1 MFEAI
6 ARSRTFAFGALGAG
20 MIAAAAALM
29 MPEPLKAQS
38 NDPMLEGRLS
48 TIERE
53 INDLQSRL
61 SQSGGAPVALSQGG
75 GTSDADTYQRLVTIE
90 DSLRT
95 LTGQVEQLTY
105 QQQQLQ
111 ARLDRLEAGGA
122 ASAPAPAMP
131 APGTDGSA
139 APAPG
144 TPGTQTLGQL
154 PVPSGAAPVAGD
166 EDSQFAAAVDVL
178 YRGDY
183 AGGTQA
189 LQAFV
194 TQHPKSKKTGEAY
207 YWLGESQLA
216 QKAYRE
222 AAEAFLQVVQNYPK
236 DDKAPQSLV
245 KLGVT
250 LIAAGEKREGC
261 NQLKSVKEVFPKVNQ
276 SILDMAARERSKA
289 GC

>member
-1 MFEAI
+1 MFDAI
-6 ARSRTFAFGALGAG
+6 ARSRTFAFGALGASL
-20 MIAAAAALM
+20 IAVAALVA
-29 MPEPLKAQS
+29 PAPLKAQS
-38 NDPMLEGRLS
+38 NDPMLEGRLNN
-48 TIERE
+48 IERE
-53 INDLQSRL
+53 INDLQNRL
-61 SQSGGAPVALSQGG
+61 SQSGSAPVALSQGSG
-75 GTSDADTYQRLVTIE
+75 ASDGDTYQRLVTIE

-95 LTGQVEQLTY
+95 LTGQVEQITY
-105 QQQQLQ
+105 QQQQLKE
-111 ARLDRLEAGGA
+111 RLDRLEAGGA
-122 ASAPAPAMP
+122 SAPAMA
-131 APGTDGSA
+131 APETSGSA
-139 APAPG
+139 APAAG
-144 TPGTQTLGQL
+144 TPGTQTLGTL
-154 PVPSGAAPVAGD
+154 SAPAGSASVASD

-183 AGGTQA
+183 ASGTQA
-189 LQAFV
+189 LQSFV
-194 TQHPKSKKTGEAY
+194 SQHPKSKKAGEAY

-250 LIAAGEKREGC
+250 LIAAGEKKEGC